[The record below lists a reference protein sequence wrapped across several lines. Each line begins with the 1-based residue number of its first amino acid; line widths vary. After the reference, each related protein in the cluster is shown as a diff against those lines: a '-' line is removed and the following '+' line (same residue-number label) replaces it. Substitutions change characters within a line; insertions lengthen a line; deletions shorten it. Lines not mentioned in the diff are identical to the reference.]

1 VNVNTLCCVTPRIV
15 GLMGDAPADRLKEA
29 RVNAKF
35 ATAEAACQAFGWKP
49 AAYRHHEGG
58 IRSFDVETA
67 VRYARAFK
75 VSAAWLLGLEDG
87 PAAKAAPVKPAPP
100 ASNDDT
106 VEIVQLDLSLSMG
119 PGTLIDDYVE
129 GRPVRFDLVFIQS
142 ITRTT
147 SDRLRLVRGIGDSMY
162 PTLNGGDAIM
172 IDTTQRALSRQD
184 GIYWVS
190 IYGAAG
196 IKRLRSVGPKRILV
210 VSDNPAVENY
220 EVDANDV
227 RIEGRAIWFARDL

>member
-1 VNVNTLCCVTPRIV
+1 
-15 GLMGDAPADRLKEA
+15 M
-29 RVNAKF
+29 
-35 ATAEAACQAFGWKP
+35 
-49 AAYRHHEGG
+49 
-58 IRSFDVETA
+58 
-67 VRYARAFK
+67 
-75 VSAAWLLGLEDG
+75 LGLEDTPMREMG
-87 PAAKAAPVKPAPP
+87 PATHDGAT
-100 ASNDDT
+100 NDDT
-106 VEIVQLDLSLSMG
+106 VEIIALDLSLSMG

-129 GRPVRFDLVFIQS
+129 GEPVKFGLSFVRG

-190 IYGAAG
+190 IFGAAG
-196 IKRLRSVGPKRILV
+196 IKRLRAVGAKRIMV
-210 VSDNPAVENY
+210 ISDNPTVPDY

>member
-1 VNVNTLCCVTPRIV
+1 
-15 GLMGDAPADRLKEA
+15 MGDIQADRLKQA
-29 RVNAKF
+29 RINAKF
-35 ATAEAACQAFGWKP
+35 ASAEAACQAFGWKP

-58 IRSFDVETA
+58 VRSFDVDTA

-75 VSAAWLLGLEDG
+75 VSAAWLLGLEDDPSARATAG
-87 PAAKAAPVKPAPP
+87 TTAKSAVA
-100 ASNDDT
+100 NDDT
-106 VEIVQLDLSLSMG
+106 VDIIQLDLSLSMG

-129 GRPVRFDLVFIQS
+129 GEPVKFGLNFIRG

-172 IDTTQRALSRQD
+172 IDTTQRSLSRQD
-184 GIYWVS
+184 GVYWVS
-190 IYGAAG
+190 IFGAAG
-196 IKRLRSVGPKRILV
+196 IKRLRSIGAKRILV
-210 VSDNPAVENY
+210 VSDNPAVDNY

>member
-1 VNVNTLCCVTPRIV
+1 
-15 GLMGDAPADRLKEA
+15 MGDVQAQRLKEA
-29 RVNAKF
+29 RANAKF

-58 IRSFDVETA
+58 VRSFDVETA

-75 VSAAWLLGLEDG
+75 VSAAWLLGLEDE
-87 PAAKAAPVKPAPP
+87 AQAAPP
-100 ASNDDT
+100 AVSRISTANDDT
-106 VEIVQLDLSLSMG
+106 VEIIALDLSLSMG

-129 GRPVRFDLVFIQS
+129 GEPVKFGLGFVRN

-172 IDTTQRALSRQD
+172 IDTTQRSLSRQD

-190 IYGAAG
+190 IFGAAG
-196 IKRLRSVGPKRILV
+196 IKRLRAVGAKKIMV
-210 VSDNPAVENY
+210 ISDNPTVPDY

>member
-1 VNVNTLCCVTPRIV
+1 
-15 GLMGDAPADRLKEA
+15 M
-29 RVNAKF
+29 NAKF
-35 ATAEAACQAFGWKP
+35 ATAEAACTAFGWKP

-58 IRSFDVETA
+58 VRSFDVETA

-75 VSAAWLLGLEDG
+75 VSAAWLLGLEDEPSHKA
-87 PAAKAAPVKPAPP
+87 PAAPP
-100 ASNDDT
+100 RAASNDDT

-172 IDTTQRALSRQD
+172 IDTTQRSLARQD

-196 IKRLRSVGPKRILV
+196 IKRLRSIGPKKVLV